1 MIKAD
6 PSETGSTNGETRDF
20 SYYRSYR
27 FMWTWIRIFTDVLF
41 PISLDRGQDE
51 AAVLMNK
58 PAMAGGVGSHWLGI
72 AKIFT
77 TCPETNVSVGE
88 RETGCNCFSRLNVS
102 PASTG

>member
-1 MIKAD
+1 M
-6 PSETGSTNGETRDF
+6 
-20 SYYRSYR
+20 
-27 FMWTWIRIFTDVLF
+27 DVLF

-88 RETGCNCFSRLNVS
+88 RESGCNCFSRLNVS
-102 PASTG
+102 PASTGTDSVQST

>member
-1 MIKAD
+1 M
-6 PSETGSTNGETRDF
+6 
-20 SYYRSYR
+20 
-27 FMWTWIRIFTDVLF
+27 LF

-88 RETGCNCFSRLNVS
+88 CHGLERDWNWWKELDVDYIQR
-102 PASTG
+102 

>member
-1 MIKAD
+1 M
-6 PSETGSTNGETRDF
+6 
-20 SYYRSYR
+20 
-27 FMWTWIRIFTDVLF
+27 LF

-88 RETGCNCFSRLNVS
+88 SGCNCFSRLNVS
-102 PASTG
+102 LASTG